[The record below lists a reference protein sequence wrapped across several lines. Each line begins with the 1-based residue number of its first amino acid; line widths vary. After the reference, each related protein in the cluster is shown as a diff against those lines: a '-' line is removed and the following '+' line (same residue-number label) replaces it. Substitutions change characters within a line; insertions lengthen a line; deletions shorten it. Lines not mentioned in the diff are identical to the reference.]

1 MAPKSPNDWL
11 REENV
16 PFVVAALLGIMP
28 RPAVKAGVKAKAKAA
43 GMPAPILAREAG
55 DDHHEPPGGADLPP
69 GHPVGPDDGGPPGNP
84 AGPADVP
91 PEMPSAKRTRTT
103 TCSADQF
110 TGGNSWDPPPNER
123 HAEAEAGEIGTD
135 ENPHHAHSAF
145 LARNRA
151 RWLLMADLEA
161 EEVRVAR
168 EIEHRDWA
176 STETARWNLV
186 EAEWVSRGRQE
197 AEICCRTV
205 TGSATR
211 TVLHPLH

>member
-1 MAPKSPNDWL
+1 MADLLASGLTLASVKPPPRPASWDPAPATMAPKSPNDWL
-11 REENV
+11 RE
-16 PFVVAALLGIMP
+16 PFWVK
-28 RPAVKAGVKAKAKAA
+28 AVKAGVKAKAKAA

-103 TCSADQF
+103 TCSADLF
-110 TGGNSWDPPPNER
+110 TGGNSWDPP
-123 HAEAEAGEIGTD
+123 GEIGTD
-135 ENPHHAHSAF
+135 HHAHSAF

-161 EEVRVAR
+161 KR
-168 EIEHRDWA
+168 
-176 STETARWNLV
+176 
-186 EAEWVSRGRQE
+186 
-197 AEICCRTV
+197 
-205 TGSATR
+205 
-211 TVLHPLH
+211 